1 MIRPILAL
9 AAVLLVTPAAFAH
22 SSWINWG
29 GYKGIDGTHCCG
41 DNDCEEVP
49 PEAVHVTSGG
59 YALSYRS
66 RFTDLGKPVVIVEVV
81 PFTQTQA
88 SEDGKYWRCR
98 RYDNTRRCFFAGDTG
113 S

>member
-1 MIRPILAL
+1 MKAL
-9 AAVLLVTPAAFAH
+9 LLFGALIALPSTSHAH
-22 SSWINWG
+22 DSWINWG

-41 DNDCEEVP
+41 ENDCEEVP
-49 PEAVHVTSGG
+49 SEAVHVTPGG

-66 RFTDLGKPVVIVEVV
+66 RFTDLGKPLDIAETV
-81 PFTQTQA
+81 PFAQTQA

-98 RYDNTRRCFFAGDTG
+98 RYDNTRRCFFAGQPG